1 MGLCDP
7 QPGQES
13 DTVKF
18 RDLASRMPLIV
29 AVFSGITACSQEV
42 EQPVEP
48 VPFVTRDPGLRAAML
63 EEEYARGCGGSG
75 IESRRLGLSAPET
88 ELRRV
93 AVRAIGRREDRE
105 VEAAGQE
112 GAPEA
117 ALAG

>member
-7 QPGQES
+7 HPGHES
-13 DTVKF
+13 YTVKF

-48 VPFVTRDPGLRAAML
+48 APFVTSDPGLRAAML
-63 EEEYARGCGGSG
+63 EEEDARCSGGSG
-75 IESRRLGLSAPET
+75 IESLRLGLSAPET
-88 ELRRV
+88 ELQRV
-93 AVRAIGRREDRE
+93 EVRAIGRLEDRE
-105 VEAAGQE
+105 VEVAGQE